1 MITNLDHLI
10 VSVKDISE
18 AEKTFSKLFGMK
30 PVWRLSLIHI

>member
-18 AEKTFSKLFGMK
+18 AEKTSKPK
-30 PVWRLSLIHI
+30 IKVEEKVKVK